1 MQEIFIYAAVLLVAV
16 PLYWIVPAPWR
27 GTALLV
33 GSVAV
38 IARVDWISAVYFL
51 VMVGLTFYA
60 GRYLRDREAAR
71 RSALFRLMLLWLIGN
86 LCWFKYTNQAVA
98 WLLSLG
104 AASWVSLEPGTSLPR
119 VVMPLGASYIIF
131 RMIHY
136 TVEIYRGRIPQSSL
150 ADFALYVLFIP
161 TYVAGP
167 VERFPAFQK
176 QTAAQKKLDHS
187 DINYGLFRIISGLVK
202 KFLVAESLK
211 PLIIGD
217 PAARVLGVLLAP
229 AAHGKAV
236 VVSSLYGLAVMVYMD
251 FSGYTD
257 LALGVAMLFGYK
269 IMENFNLPYFKPN
282 LAEMWRNWHISVY
295 SFIRDYFF
303 FPFFGVRA
311 SFFKMQLGV
320 ILTFVV
326 FMVWHEGSWRFLALG
341 LYHGLGMVTWNVF
354 QQLKRKN
361 AALRDLINH
370 KDLRPLH
377 TFIAFSFFGFGFIFF
392 FLDMDG
398 VVALVARLLM

>member
-16 PLYWIVPAPWR
+16 PLYWVVPASWR
-27 GTALLV
+27 ATALLV

-38 IARVDWISAVYFL
+38 ISRVDWTSAVYFL
-51 VMVGLTFYA
+51 LMVGLTYYA
-60 GRYLRDREAAR
+60 GQYLRRKDAAR
-71 RSALFRLMLLWLIGN
+71 RSALFKLTLAWLVGN
-86 LCWFKYTNQAVA
+86 LCFFKYTNQLVELLISQGARH
-98 WLLSLG
+98 WLVLPPD
-104 AASWVSLEPGTSLPR
+104 LEIPS

-136 TVEIYRGRIPQSSL
+136 TVEIYRGRIPESCL

-167 VERFPAFQK
+167 VERFPAFQR
-176 QTAAQKKLDHS
+176 QTAAKKKLDLS

-202 KFLVAESLK
+202 KFLVAEPLK
-211 PLIIGD
+211 PLIMGD
-217 PAARVLGVLLAP
+217 PATKVLGVLLAP
-229 AAHGKAV
+229 AAHGKTV

-257 LALGVAMLFGYK
+257 LALGVSMLFGYK

-282 LAEMWRNWHISVY
+282 LAEMWRHWHISVY

-303 FPFFGVRA
+303 FPFFGLRS

-326 FMVWHEGSWRFLALG
+326 FMIWHEGSWRFLALG

-354 QQLKRKN
+354 QQLKRNN

-370 KDLRPLH
+370 KDLKPLH

-392 FLDMDG
+392 FLELDG
-398 VVALVARLLM
+398 VVALVARLVM

>member
-1 MQEIFIYAAVLLVAV
+1 VA
-16 PLYWIVPAPWR
+16 L
-27 GTALLV
+27 
-33 GSVAV
+33 
-38 IARVDWISAVYFL
+38 
-51 VMVGLTFYA
+51 
-60 GRYLRDREAAR
+60 
-71 RSALFRLMLLWLIGN
+71 
-86 LCWFKYTNQAVA
+86 
-98 WLLSLG
+98 
-104 AASWVSLEPGTSLPR
+104 
-119 VVMPLGASYIIF
+119 PLGASYIIF

-136 TVEIYRGRIPQSSL
+136 TVEIYRGRIPESSL
-150 ADFALYVLFIP
+150 SDFALYVLFIP
-161 TYVAGP
+161 TYWAGP

-176 QTAAQKKLDHS
+176 QTEAQKKLNHS

-202 KFLVAESLK
+202 TFLVAG
-211 PLIIGD
+211 PLRLLLINKDTTLG
-217 PAARVLGVLLAP
+217 ALGVLMAP
-229 AAHGKAV
+229 ALHGRTV
-236 VVSSLYGLAVMVYMD
+236 VISSLYGLAVMVYMD

-311 SFFKMQLGV
+311 SFLKMQLGV

-361 AALRDLINH
+361 PSLRDLINH
-370 KDLRPLH
+370 KDLKPLH
-377 TFIAFSFFGFGFIFF
+377 TFFAFSFFGFGFVFF
-392 FLDMDG
+392 FLDVKA
-398 VVALVARLLM
+398 VVALLARLVM